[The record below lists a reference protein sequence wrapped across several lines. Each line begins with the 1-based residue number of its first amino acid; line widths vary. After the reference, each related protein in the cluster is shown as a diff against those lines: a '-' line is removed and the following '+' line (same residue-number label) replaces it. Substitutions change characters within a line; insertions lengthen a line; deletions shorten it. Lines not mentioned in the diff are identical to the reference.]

1 MSDVYGSY
9 VAICGGMG
17 GAKLA
22 LGLSRVVEG
31 PALTM
36 VVNTG
41 DDFEHLGLHISP
53 DVDTVLYTL
62 AGLAN
67 PETGW
72 GRAGETW
79 SFMETLAALGGPTWF
94 KLGDAD
100 LALHVERTRRLG
112 AGATLSETT
121 ERFARTFGIDA
132 AVVPA
137 SDDPVRTM
145 VETDAGTLA
154 FQDYFVARRCDPA
167 VRAIHIEGADN
178 AVPAPGVLEALARPD
193 LAGVI
198 ICPSNPYLSIDP
210 MLAVPG
216 LRQALQDCLAPV
228 VAVSPII
235 AGQAVK
241 GPAAKIMTELGHE
254 ASTAAV
260 AGHYGDLLDGFVLD
274 EADAAA
280 CAEIGVP
287 VLVTNTLMTSLED
300 RIALATE
307 TVGFC
312 SRLAAEAGTQSDRV
326 PEAAQ

>member
-1 MSDVYGSY
+1 MSATGGSY
-9 VAICGGMG
+9 VAICGGIG

-22 LGLSRVVEG
+22 LGLSRVVAG
-31 PALTM
+31 PALTV

-79 SFMETLAALGGPTWF
+79 SFMEALAALGGPTWF

-100 LALHVERTRRLG
+100 LALHVERTRRLA
-112 AGATLSETT
+112 AGATLSQVTADL
-121 ERFARTFGIDA
+121 ARTFGIA
-132 AVVPA
+132 TAVVPA
-137 SDDPVRTM
+137 SDDSLRTM

-154 FQDYFVARRCDPA
+154 FQDYFVARRCAPA
-167 VRAIHIEGADN
+167 VRAIRIAGADT
-178 AVPAPGVLEALARPD
+178 AAPAPGVLEALIQPD

-198 ICPSNPYLSIDP
+198 ICPSNPYLSVDP
-210 MLAVPG
+210 MLAMPG
-216 LRQALQDCLAPV
+216 LRQALRACPAPV
-228 VAVSPII
+228 VAVSPIV

-241 GPAAKIMTELGHE
+241 GPTAKIMAELGVE
-254 ASTAAV
+254 ASATAV
-260 AGHYGDLLDGFVLD
+260 ARHYDGLLDGFVLD
-274 EADAAA
+274 AADAGA
-280 CAEIGVP
+280 CAEIAVP
-287 VLVTNTLMTSLED
+287 VLATNTLMASLED
-300 RIALATE
+300 RMTLADEMIA
-307 TVGFC
+307 FC
-312 SRLAAEAGTQSDRV
+312 GRLAEAQRAAPERI